1 MQTEIKITLTDEDT
15 KAGMTVAEAVAKVF
29 PGAPADFFPEPPGT
43 VELDA
48 TVLGSVLD
56 RVAEAAVSSDEVFDA
71 PQEPES
77 DTLKPDIAENSA
89 EAVLSEP
96 TSLVAEVDIDSVGSP
111 WDVEVCSSNKKFYAS
126 GSTKGRWQKRKG
138 VDQDV
143 YEEKT
148 RRLAEELRTAPA
160 AEPEPAQVVADAPL
174 VTVPEIEAPT
184 AVVATA
190 PTAGNLPV
198 GWTDFLKAMT
208 AASVPYTDVE
218 ASLAEFGVEEIA
230 ELATNNAARDAI
242 AAKHGM
248 VSQVAS

>member
-29 PGAPADFFPEPPGT
+29 PGAPAPADFFPDDPGT

-71 PQEPES
+71 PQEV
-77 DTLKPDIAENSA
+77 KPDIAENSA
-89 EAVLSEP
+89 D
-96 TSLVAEVDIDSVGSP
+96 LVVEVDIDSVGSP

-126 GSTKGRWQKRKG
+126 GPTKGRWQKRKG

-174 VTVPEIEAPT
+174 VTVPEIEALT

-190 PTAGNLPV
+190 PTTGNLPV